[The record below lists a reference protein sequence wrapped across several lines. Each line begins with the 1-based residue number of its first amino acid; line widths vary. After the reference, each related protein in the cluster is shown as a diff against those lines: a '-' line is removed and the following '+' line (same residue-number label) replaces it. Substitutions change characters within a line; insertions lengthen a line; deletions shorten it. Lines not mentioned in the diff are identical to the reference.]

1 MTWIDCRNFGAQVIG
16 NSADSFHL
24 VSNFSDIAPL
34 GRHMLRILFPAR
46 SRCLH
51 KPKTTTGH
59 KDKAVHKERLT
70 PSSVRASPFIC
81 ASRNTYIRYFWKCSV
96 ETLAAGVKRNSFVS
110 DGTFTWLMSDYKKG
124 RAGGRIFTASFSIS
138 CHNCERQHKSS
149 PTTRVSQVTLICM
162 YPPLPPRPWLPFS
175 FFSIF
180 LRSRCINGVQFSDW
194 TSAVDSK

>member
-110 DGTFTWLMSDYKKG
+110 DGTFTWLMSDYTK
-124 RAGGRIFTASFSIS
+124 RGGQVDEYSLPHFQSRVTTVSDNIKVARRLESLRWHWYACTRHFHLDLG
-138 CHNCERQHKSS
+138 CHF
-149 PTTRVSQVTLICM
+149 L
-162 YPPLPPRPWLPFS
+162 

-180 LRSRCINGVQFSDW
+180 FTKPLH
-194 TSAVDSK
+194 